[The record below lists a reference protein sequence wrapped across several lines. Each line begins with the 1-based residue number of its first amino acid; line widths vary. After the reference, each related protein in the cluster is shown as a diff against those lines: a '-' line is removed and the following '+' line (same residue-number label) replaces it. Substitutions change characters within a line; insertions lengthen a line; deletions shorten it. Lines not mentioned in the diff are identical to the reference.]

1 MLLLGAVLRRH
12 VITHAPP
19 LGVPRP
25 HAHRV
30 AHDAPE
36 DAVVDEAVIRPGLV
50 ILACM
55 IQEIAASSVVLC
67 EALLHM
73 ECYMQTLSSVQPS
86 SCPRW

>member
-1 MLLLGAVLRRH
+1 MLLLRAVHWRH
-12 VITHAPP
+12 VVPDAPP
-19 LGVPRP
+19 LSVTWP

-36 DAVVDEAVIRPGLV
+36 DAVVYEAVICARLV

-55 IQEIAASSVVLC
+55 IQELAASAVLLC
-67 EALLHM
+67 DALLHT

-86 SCPRW
+86 SCLR